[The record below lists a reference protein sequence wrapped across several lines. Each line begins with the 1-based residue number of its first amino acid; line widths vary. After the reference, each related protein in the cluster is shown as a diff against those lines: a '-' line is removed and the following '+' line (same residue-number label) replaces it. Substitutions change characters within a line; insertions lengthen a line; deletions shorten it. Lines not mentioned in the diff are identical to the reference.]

1 MLSMRIL
8 GALGLAVMA
17 GTAQASSLVFLGQ
30 TTATPSVV
38 GTVASPGSVER
49 TKTPSI
55 VALGEKLAN
64 VNGNVTDEKV
74 AAIPSQPSHG
84 FTGSPMIIRGGIVG
98 DAFATPAP
106 RAAPATAA
114 APAANSKAD
123 PKVASKTPEPAAP
136 QPAPLAA
143 PDQPK

>member
-8 GALGLAVMA
+8 GALGLAFMA

-38 GTVASPGSVER
+38 GTVASPGSLER

-55 VALGEKLAN
+55 VALGEKLPN
-64 VNGNVTDEKV
+64 VNENVTEEKV

-84 FTGSPMIIRGGIVG
+84 FAGSPMIIRGGIVG

-106 RAAPATAA
+106 KAAPATAA
-114 APAANSKAD
+114 APAADGKAD
-123 PKVASKTPEPAAP
+123 PKVASNPPEPAAP

>member
-1 MLSMRIL
+1 
-8 GALGLAVMA
+8 MA

-30 TTATPSVV
+30 TTGAPSVV
-38 GTVASPGSVER
+38 GAVGAVER
-49 TKTPSI
+49 AKTPSI
-55 VALGEKLAN
+55 VALGEKSPN
-64 VNGNVTDEKV
+64 VNETVTDEKV

-106 RAAPATAA
+106 KAAQATAA
-114 APAANSKAD
+114 APAADSKAD
-123 PKVASKTPEPAAP
+123 PKVASKTPEPVAP

>member
-8 GALGLAVMA
+8 GALGLAFMA

-38 GTVASPGSVER
+38 SAGALER
-49 TKTPSI
+49 AKTPSI
-55 VALGEKLAN
+55 VALGEKLPD
-64 VNGNVTDEKV
+64 VNENVTDEKV
-74 AAIPSQPSHG
+74 AAIPSQPNHG

-106 RAAPATAA
+106 KAAPATAA
-114 APAANSKAD
+114 APAADNKAD